1 MVLGHLDTHIQKIF
15 IYKKVLIYSYTKKIN
30 LDLNLT
36 RCTKITLDLTVDQSI
51 RAKTIKFPEE
61 NITQNLFDLELGK
74 DVLEMTQNIKPR
86 EEKVDKFNFIKMK
99 NSCTSKDII
108 F

>member
-1 MVLGHLDTHIQKIF
+1 MHKNHPRRTI
-15 IYKKVLIYSYTKKIN
+15 
-30 LDLNLT
+30 
-36 RCTKITLDLTVDQSI
+36 DQSI

-74 DVLEMTQNIKPR
+74 DVLETTQNIKPR

-99 NSCTSKDII
+99 NSCTSKDRVFLKRKRKKKI
-108 F
+108 